1 MARGED
7 SRPVDA
13 GHARKSIS
21 IEDTFAVDELGFDS
35 AWTRLLALAEG
46 LERRMMTE
54 SASGRTLVLKV
65 KYADFHQI
73 TRSRTSDRPI
83 RERDDFLPELKELL
97 AETEVALKPF
107 RLLGIGVTNLL
118 SGTEVQGLLP
128 FPECPI

>member
-1 MARGED
+1 
-7 SRPVDA
+7 
-13 GHARKSIS
+13 
-21 IEDTFAVDELGFDS
+21 
-35 AWTRLLALAEG
+35 
-46 LERRMMTE
+46 MMTE